1 VLHLRP
7 PFYAYEKANIKKVL
21 DNNKPGVRG
30 DFFNVKS
37 DLSSKKS
44 PYIPLFQRGNIMTTT

>member
-21 DNNKPGVRG
+21 DNNKPGVRVG
-30 DFFNVKS
+30 VFD
-37 DLSSKKS
+37 SKFKKFPDPIIKNRS
-44 PYIPLFQRGNIMTTT
+44 I